1 MAMDSIFDRA
11 VAAARQLGASDIHL
25 KPDLRPILR
34 IDGELRTL
42 KIPAPRSTFRRS
54 RATSSTTW
62 RCRCSTIG
70 GATSSSAS
78 AT

>member
-11 VAAARQLGASDIHL
+11 LAAARQLGASDIHL

-42 KIPAPRSTFRRS
+42 KTRTCPPLS

-62 RCRCSTIG
+62 RCRCSTTG
-70 GATSSSAS
+70 GATSWSAS